1 MIGTSKRSKS
11 FTIFLAAFIN
21 SLGGIGIDLYA
32 PSIPAIGR
40 ALHTSQAVMLST
52 ITVFLLAYALGQLFF
67 GLFSDTKGRKP
78 AVLTG
83 LLAFIA
89 GSVLATQAHRIET
102 LMVARALQGFA
113 IGSCQVVARAML
125 VDNFKGDR
133 FRVAIIYLSLAFGL
147 GPVIAPY
154 IGGLVEDFVGW
165 RWNFAIYC
173 VYGVTVLLF
182 VLFGM
187 RESFDVSKRQTLRY
201 ALLGYGEILSNREF
215 FLSVILLG
223 GSFSAFLMWNIL
235 GPYLI
240 QVELG
245 HSASFFGTTAL
256 ICGTSYLLGTLINRM
271 VTPHFK
277 SMPIMKSGILLF
289 LLGVVCM
296 IASGSGV
303 QIYPIMAGVIW
314 VAFAQGFIFPNA
326 MARSMGI
333 FAHRASVAA
342 SLQGFLMLVIG
353 SISSGLA
360 SLVRIDSGFQIAAIF
375 GCLLGIEVLA
385 LRLLDNP
392 RMTALS

>member
-1 MIGTSKRSKS
+1 MIGTSKRSEN

-52 ITVFLLAYALGQLFF
+52 ITVFLVAYALGQLFF

-83 LLAFIA
+83 LFAFIV

-102 LMVARALQGFA
+102 LMIARALQGFA

-154 IGGLVEDFVGW
+154 IGGLVEDSVGW

-173 VYGVTVLLF
+173 VYGFTVLLF

-187 RESFDVSKRQTLRY
+187 RESLDVSKRQSPDMRSWDMEKFSP
-201 ALLGYGEILSNREF
+201 A
-215 FLSVILLG
+215 
-223 GSFSAFLMWNIL
+223 GSSSC
-235 GPYLI
+235 P
-240 QVELG
+240 
-245 HSASFFGTTAL
+245 S
-256 ICGTSYLLGTLINRM
+256 SYL
-271 VTPHFK
+271 
-277 SMPIMKSGILLF
+277 
-289 LLGVVCM
+289 
-296 IASGSGV
+296 
-303 QIYPIMAGVIW
+303 AGV
-314 VAFAQGFIFPNA
+314 FRRF
-326 MARSMGI
+326 
-333 FAHRASVAA
+333 
-342 SLQGFLMLVIG
+342 
-353 SISSGLA
+353 
-360 SLVRIDSGFQIAAIF
+360 
-375 GCLLGIEVLA
+375 
-385 LRLLDNP
+385 
-392 RMTALS
+392 